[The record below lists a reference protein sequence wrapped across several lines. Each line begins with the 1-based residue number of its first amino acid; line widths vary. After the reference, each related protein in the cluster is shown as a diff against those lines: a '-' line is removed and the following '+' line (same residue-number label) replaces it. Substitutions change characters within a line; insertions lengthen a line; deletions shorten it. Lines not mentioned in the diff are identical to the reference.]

1 MQLRKPA
8 TAILALALSAG
19 LAQADDAAPVAGSTL
34 DKIAK
39 NGVIVVGHRES
50 SVPFS
55 YYDNQQK
62 VVGYSQDYSN
72 AIVEAVKKK
81 LNKPDL
87 QVKLIPITSQ
97 NRIPLLQNGTFDFE
111 CGSTTNNVE
120 RQKQAAFSD
129 TIFVVGTRLLT
140 KKGGDIKDFAD
151 LKGKAV
157 VVTSGTTSEVLLNKL
172 NEEQKM
178 NMRIISAK
186 DHGDSFRTLESGR
199 AVAFMMDDALL
210 AGERAKA
217 KKPDNWDIVGKPQ
230 SQEAYGCML
239 RKDDPQFKK
248 LMDDTI
254 AQVQTSGEAEKW
266 FDEKG
271 IFTVFFCRFIPVVRS
286 LISIPAGIAR
296 MKWGPFLLFTTLGS
310 LIWNTVLISLGSIAG
325 EHWETIVSYV
335 SAYSKVGFAI
345 LIVVIVIAYLWYRRK
360 TNKQK

>member
-1 MQLRKPA
+1 MHMRK
-8 TAILALALSAG
+8 LALALLLAG
-19 LAQADDAAPVAGSTL
+19 MASGVAHAEDAAKPDASVDTL
-34 DKIAK
+34 KKIK
-39 NGVIVVGHRES
+39 DNGVIVVGHRES

-72 AIVEAVKKK
+72 LIVDAIKKK
-81 LNKPDL
+81 LNAPDL

-111 CGSTTNNVE
+111 CGSTTNNLE
-120 RQKQAAFSD
+120 RQQQAAFSN

-140 KKGGDIKDFAD
+140 KKGSEVKDFKNLA
-151 LKGKAV
+151 GKPV

-172 NEEQKM
+172 NEKDKM

-217 KKPDNWDIVGKPQ
+217 KKPDQWDIVGTPQ

-239 RKDDPQFKK
+239 RKNDPAFKT
-248 LMDDTI
+248 LLDETI
-254 AQVQTSGEAEKW
+254 ATAQTSGVAEKSFDRW
-266 FDEKG
+266 FKNPIPPKNLNLNFSLSDE
-271 IFTVFFCRFIPVVRS
+271 
-286 LISIPAGIAR
+286 
-296 MKWGPFLLFTTLGS
+296 MKVLFKAPNDKAL
-310 LIWNTVLISLGSIAG
+310 N
-325 EHWETIVSYV
+325 
-335 SAYSKVGFAI
+335 
-345 LIVVIVIAYLWYRRK
+345 
-360 TNKQK
+360 